1 MIDLA
6 LDCEWHKLTPSNP
19 ISEFD
24 CGNEDLN
31 DFFRS
36 DALQYAE
43 QLLGSTYY
51 FSTKSGGEIVCAYT
65 LSNDSIKT
73 YDLPNN
79 RKRKIRDGIP
89 REKHIRS
96 FPATLIGRLGVSNK
110 FKASGLGS
118 QLMMVI
124 KMNCI
129 QEDGDRCR
137 FLVVDAYN
145 EAQVLRYYEKNDFKF
160 LFSSEDQEKEYHQMD
175 GSQILRTRFM
185 YFDLLA
191 LR

>member
-1 MIDLA
+1 MPTRFQMTVSKPMTCPTI
-6 LDCEWHKLTPSNP
+6 EK
-19 ISEFD
+19 
-24 CGNEDLN
+24 G
-31 DFFRS
+31 
-36 DALQYAE
+36 
-43 QLLGSTYY
+43 
-51 FSTKSGGEIVCAYT
+51 
-65 LSNDSIKT
+65 IK
-73 YDLPNN
+73 
-79 RKRKIRDGIP
+79 I
-89 REKHIRS
+89 
-96 FPATLIGRLGVSNK
+96 
-110 FKASGLGS
+110 
-118 QLMMVI
+118 
-124 KMNCI
+124 NCI

>member
-1 MIDLA
+1 MTCPTI
-6 LDCEWHKLTPSNP
+6 
-19 ISEFD
+19 
-24 CGNEDLN
+24 G
-31 DFFRS
+31 
-36 DALQYAE
+36 
-43 QLLGSTYY
+43 
-51 FSTKSGGEIVCAYT
+51 KS
-65 LSNDSIKT
+65 
-73 YDLPNN
+73 
-79 RKRKIRDGIP
+79 KIRDGIP

-96 FPATLIGRLGVSNK
+96 FPATLIGRLGVGNK
-110 FKASGLGS
+110 FRASGIGS
-118 QLMMVI
+118 QLMLVVKI
-124 KMNCI
+124 NCI

-175 GSQILRTRFM
+175 GSQTLRTRFM